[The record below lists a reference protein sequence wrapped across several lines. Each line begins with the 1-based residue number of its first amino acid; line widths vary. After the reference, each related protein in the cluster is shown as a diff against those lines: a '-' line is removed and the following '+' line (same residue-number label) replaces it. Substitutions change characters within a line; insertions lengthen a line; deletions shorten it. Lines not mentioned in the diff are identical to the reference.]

1 MSVQRLLRQHGL
13 RPRQRLGQRFLADEG
28 VLARIVAA
36 AEIAPTDTVV
46 EVGPGLGSLTRALA
60 VQAGRVIAVEL
71 DAQLVAVLHQCLP
84 DCPNVTIVQGDILQ
98 LAPAENIPL
107 DDGDI
112 LQLAPAELVGPH
124 VPYLVV
130 ANLPYYITS
139 PVLRHFL
146 EASRPPERL
155 VLMIQKEVAQRILA
169 TPGHLNLL
177 AVSVQFYARPRLV
190 GHVPAAAFYP
200 RPQVDSAIVR
210 LDVYHQPPVP
220 VDDVPQFFLVVAACF
235 GQRRKQ
241 LKNALAHGLWLP
253 VAIATEALA
262 AAGIAPQQRA
272 ESLSLDDWARLAP
285 RLQVGEY

>member
-13 RPRQRLGQRFLADEG
+13 RPRQRLGQRFLDDEE

-36 AEIAPTDTVV
+36 AEIAPTDTVL

-60 VQAGRVIAVEL
+60 ARAGRVIAVEL
-71 DAQLVAVLHQCLP
+71 DAQLVAVLHQRLP

-98 LAPAENIPL
+98 LAPAEV
-107 DDGDI
+107 
-112 LQLAPAELVGPH
+112 VGAH
-124 VPYLVV
+124 APYLVV

-146 EASRPPERL
+146 EATRRPERL
-155 VLMIQKEVAQRILA
+155 VLTIQKEVAQRILA
-169 TPGHLNLL
+169 TPGQMSLL

-190 GHVPAAAFYP
+190 GYVPAAAFYP
-200 RPQVDSAIVR
+200 RPKVDSAIVR

-220 VDDVPQFFLVVAACF
+220 VDDVPHFFRVVAAGF
-235 GQRRKQ
+235 SQPRKQ
-241 LKNALAHGLWLP
+241 LKNALAHGLGLP
-253 VAIATEALA
+253 VATVIEALT

-272 ESLSLDDWARLAP
+272 ESLALDDWARLAP

>member
-1 MSVQRLLRQHGL
+1 VSVQRLLRQHGL
-13 RPRQRLGQRFLADEG
+13 RPRQRLGQRFLDDEE

-36 AEIAPTDTVV
+36 AEIAPTDTVL

-60 VQAGRVIAVEL
+60 ARAGRVIAVEL
-71 DAQLVAVLHQCLP
+71 DAQLVAVLHQRLP

-98 LAPAENIPL
+98 LAPAEV
-107 DDGDI
+107 
-112 LQLAPAELVGPH
+112 VGAH
-124 VPYLVV
+124 APYLVV

-146 EASRPPERL
+146 EATRRPERL
-155 VLMIQKEVAQRILA
+155 VLTIQKEVAQRILA
-169 TPGHLNLL
+169 TPGQMSLL

-190 GHVPAAAFYP
+190 GYVPAAAFYP
-200 RPQVDSAIVR
+200 RPKVDSAIVR

-220 VDDVPQFFLVVAACF
+220 VDDVSYFFRVVAAGF
-235 GQRRKQ
+235 SQRRKQ
-241 LKNALAHGLWLP
+241 LKNALAHALGLP
-253 VAIATEALA
+253 VATVIEALT

-272 ESLSLDDWARLAP
+272 ESLALDDWARLAP

>member
-1 MSVQRLLRQHGL
+1 VSVQRLLRQHGL

-60 VQAGRVIAVEL
+60 AQAGRVIAVEL

-84 DCPNVTIVQGDILQ
+84 DCPNVTIVQ
-98 LAPAENIPL
+98 
-107 DDGDI
+107 GDI